1 MKKKSFIKFL
11 PGGGGGSAGGDF
23 TAGGRRVAFGH
34 VGGVD
39 VDVVNRLLDH
49 DLSFD
54 LESKFSNFFSSS
66 TTLRT
71 K

>member
-1 MKKKSFIKFL
+1 M
-11 PGGGGGSAGGDF
+11 
-23 TAGGRRVAFGH
+23 AFGH

-54 LESKFSNFFSSS
+54 LKSMFSNVFRRRRRSGQNKLDRPSLASLYFYCKPLILRFSN
-66 TTLRT
+66 L
-71 K
+71 KI